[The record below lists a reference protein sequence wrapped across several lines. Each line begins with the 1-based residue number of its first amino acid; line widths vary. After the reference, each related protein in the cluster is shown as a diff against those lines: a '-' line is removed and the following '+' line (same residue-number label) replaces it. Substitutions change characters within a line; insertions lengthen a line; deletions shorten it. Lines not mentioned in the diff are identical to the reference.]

1 MFILYYVSRDL
12 EFWLVNHTSISVTSQ
27 LVFRNTKFLGEIVNN
42 WPGTNVYKTLDDNRC
57 W

>member
-12 EFWLVNHTSISVTSQ
+12 KFWLVNHTSISVTSQ

-42 WPGTNVYKTLDDNRC
+42 WPGTNVYKTLDDNC
-57 W
+57 C